1 MRGLLNEKPRRVAA
15 GELISMSGAGWL
27 AGRRTDRMPKE
38 KTLAGNS
45 FFRELFHIGL
55 YKSSQGRLTRRVTF
69 LVIAMAF
76 GLAAWQLS
84 PTLERILDWWAR
96 LDSVKDRA
104 WIFPRWC
111 LDLWLHHWSS
121 AAFCIVGL
129 WIGYRLVNLPR
140 FADFLIAVEAEMNKV
155 SWPTRTELIRN
166 SIVVVFVIFS
176 MAFLLFLFD
185 LIWRAVFLSLEVIQS
200 GGSP

>member
-1 MRGLLNEKPRRVAA
+1 MPRRVAA
-15 GELISMSGAGWL
+15 GELISMSGGGRL
-27 AGRRTDRMPKE
+27 ARRRTERMPKE
-38 KTLAGNS
+38 KTLVGNS

-69 LVIAMAF
+69 LVVAMAF

-84 PTLERILDWWAR
+84 PMLERILEWWAR
-96 LDSVKDRA
+96 LDSMKDKT
-104 WIFPRWC
+104 WVLPRWC
-111 LDLWLHHWSS
+111 LDLWLHRWSS
-121 AAFCIVGL
+121 AAFFVTGL
-129 WIGYRLVNLPR
+129 WIGYRLVNVPR

-166 SIVVVFVIFS
+166 SMVVVFVIFS
-176 MAFLLFLFD
+176 MAFLLFSFD
-185 LIWRAVFLSLEVIQS
+185 LIWRAVFLYLEVIQS